1 MQRRLV
7 IILVFAA
14 GVGPL
19 ASLLGFQVVESL
31 QAQSEQYERDSEELV
46 VAAVNIGMAETITP
60 QHVQMARW
68 PRKSISSAVIRTMKD
83 AEGRV
88 VRSAIVA
95 GEPLIEA
102 KLAPN
107 LAGRGGI
114 MPMLVPEGQRG
125 VTIKVDDAV
134 KESGFILPNSTVD
147 VLVSMPRP
155 DSKQDRISKI
165 ILQDVL
171 VLAAG
176 QTVEMRD
183 NKPVSVTTVTL
194 AITPEQRER
203 LAVAQSEGRLM
214 LTTRNLRDK
223 TIVETKGATPAALLS
238 GGGVQGPAVVIRKVN
253 APAQRAMLVAPP
265 RVENHVV
272 SVLRDGKVSDTI
284 FVRDDHGWTE
294 RAGK

>member
-1 MQRRLV
+1 MRRRLV
-7 IILVFAA
+7 LILAFAS
-14 GVGPL
+14 GIGLL
-19 ASLLGFQVVESL
+19 ASLLVFQVVKNL
-31 QAQSEQYERDSEELV
+31 QLQGQQYERDSEDIV
-46 VAAVNIGMAETITP
+46 VAAVNIGLAETITP
-60 QHVQMARW
+60 QHVTLARW
-68 PRKSISSAVIRTMKD
+68 PKKSVPSAAIRALKD

-88 VRSAIVA
+88 VRSGIVA
-95 GEPLIEA
+95 GEPMIEA

-194 AITPEQRER
+194 AITPEQSER

-223 TIVETKGATPAALLS
+223 TIVETKGATPAALL
-238 GGGVQGPAVVIRKVN
+238 GGGSAPAVATAARPVRAAKPGPA
-253 APAQRAMLVAPP
+253 LVAPV
-265 RVENHVV
+265 RVERHVV
-272 SVLRDGKVSDTI
+272 SVFRDGKVSDTV
-284 FVRDDHGWTE
+284 FVRDGHGWME

>member
-1 MQRRLV
+1 MRRRLFV
-7 IILVFAA
+7 ILVFAS
-14 GVGPL
+14 GVGLL
-19 ASLLGFQVVESL
+19 ASLLVFQVVKNL
-31 QAQSEQYERDSEELV
+31 QFQSQQYQQDSEEIV
-46 VAAVNIGMAETITP
+46 VAAVNVGMAETITP
-60 QHVQMARW
+60 QHVKMARW
-68 PRKSISSAVIRTMKD
+68 PKRSIPSAAIRTM
-83 AEGRV
+83 AEAQGRV
-88 VRSAIVA
+88 VRSSVVA
-95 GEPLIEA
+95 GEPLIET

-194 AITPEQRER
+194 ALTPEQSER
-203 LAVAQSEGRLM
+203 LAVAQSEGRLL

-223 TIVETKGATPAALLS
+223 TIVETKGATPAALLV
-238 GGGVQGPAVVIRKVN
+238 GAGTP
-253 APAQRAMLVAPP
+253 APAAQPLKAALRPRPP
-265 RVENHVV
+265 AAAARVEQHVV
-272 SVLRDGKVSDTI
+272 SVLRDGKVSDTV
-284 FVRDDHGWTE
+284 FVRDEHGWLE
-294 RAGK
+294 RLSK

>member
-1 MQRRLV
+1 MND
-7 IILVFAA
+7 
-14 GVGPL
+14 
-19 ASLLGFQVVESL
+19 
-31 QAQSEQYERDSEELV
+31 AQ
-46 VAAVNIGMAETITP
+46 
-60 QHVQMARW
+60 
-68 PRKSISSAVIRTMKD
+68 
-83 AEGRV
+83 GRV

-194 AITPEQRER
+194 AITPEQSER

-238 GGGVQGPAVVIRKVN
+238 GGGVQAPAVN
-253 APAQRAMLVAPP
+253 AAPRRAMLAAPP
-265 RVENHVV
+265 RVESHVV

-284 FVRDDHGWTE
+284 FVRDDHGWME

>member
-1 MQRRLV
+1 MRRRLF
-7 IILVFAA
+7 IILAFAS
-14 GVGPL
+14 GVGLL
-19 ASLLGFQVVESL
+19 ASLLVFQVVKKL
-31 QAQSEQYERDSEELV
+31 QFQSQQYQQDSEEIV
-46 VAAVNIGMAETITP
+46 VAAVNVGMAETLTP
-60 QHVQMARW
+60 QHVKIARW
-68 PRKSISSAVIRTMKD
+68 PKRSIPSAAIRTVNE
-83 AEGRV
+83 AQGRV
-88 VRSAIVA
+88 VRSSIVA

-134 KESGFILPNSTVD
+134 KESGFIMPNSTVD

-165 ILQDVL
+165 ILQNVL
-171 VLAAG
+171 ILAAG

-194 AITPEQRER
+194 ALTPEQSER
-203 LAVAQSEGRLM
+203 LAVAQSEGRLL

-223 TIVETKGATPAALLS
+223 TIVETKGATPAGLLAGS
-238 GGGVQGPAVVIRKVN
+238 GAPAPAVQTVKAALRPSP
-253 APAQRAMLVAPP
+253 APAAAV
-265 RVENHVV
+265 RVERHVV
-272 SVLRDGKVSDTI
+272 SVLRDGKVSDTV
-284 FVRDDHGWTE
+284 FVRDEHGWLE
-294 RAGK
+294 RLGK

>member
-1 MQRRLV
+1 
-7 IILVFAA
+7 
-14 GVGPL
+14 
-19 ASLLGFQVVESL
+19 
-31 QAQSEQYERDSEELV
+31 
-46 VAAVNIGMAETITP
+46 
-60 QHVQMARW
+60 
-68 PRKSISSAVIRTMKD
+68 
-83 AEGRV
+83 
-88 VRSAIVA
+88 
-95 GEPLIEA
+95 
-102 KLAPN
+102 
-107 LAGRGGI
+107 
-114 MPMLVPEGQRG
+114 MLVPEGQRG

-194 AITPEQRER
+194 AITPEQSER

-223 TIVETKGATPAALLS
+223 TIVETKGATPAALLA
-238 GGGVQGPAVVIRKVN
+238 GGSAPAVARAARPVRVAKPGPA
-253 APAQRAMLVAPP
+253 LVAPV
-265 RVENHVV
+265 RVERHVI
-272 SVLRDGKVSDTI
+272 SVFRDGKVSDTV
-284 FVRDDHGWTE
+284 FVRDGHGWME